1 MKWESFQIRSLA
13 WYRGGRELVHPFPS
27 VSPSHSIILLCVD
40 VTFWLCH
47 LLSVTQSFFFNDWL
61 KTIQGVAKSQ
71 TRHFLSS
78 LCIGGPLS
86 NQNSYLLLTPFI
98 SFPLSF
104 VLLFQEAKKTTG
116 LLLRGELCAE
126 GQAGWPALEG
136 SAQLDLPDVHL
147 EDLSSPAY
155 ISFYVT
161 RGWDGVPQS
170 SRGDGT
176 HPHQGG
182 QSCGDRWWGKF
193 PGDAG

>member
-1 MKWESFQIRSLA
+1 MREFPDQKLGLVQRREGAGSSFPICQSITFN
-13 WYRGGRELVHPFPS
+13 HPAM
-27 VSPSHSIILLCVD
+27 CGCD
-40 VTFWLCH
+40 VLTMPPTVCYTVF
-47 LLSVTQSFFFNDWL
+47 FFFNDWL

-104 VLLFQEAKKTTG
+104 VLLFQEAKTTTG
-116 LLLRGELCAE
+116 LLIRGELCAE

-136 SAQLDLPDVHL
+136 SAQLDLPDVHF

-161 RGWDGVPQS
+161 RG
-170 SRGDGT
+170 
-176 HPHQGG
+176 
-182 QSCGDRWWGKF
+182 
-193 PGDAG
+193 